1 MLGLRLPGGL
11 GPTRRGGQQCAP
23 PPSPLPSQQTH
34 GQCGVERL
42 GPRGPPPGRAVPLGW
57 QRAPVPGRWIWR
69 GQQGWPPREQRAA
82 ATLAPRSGNR
92 RTSRSELQPLG
103 LLPAPHLRVC
113 LLLDTDRTGA
123 CITTRAHRHAC
134 FSHSLWWAPHSLRA
148 INPASAF
155 IWYQCLLVAKG
166 GILQL
171 LIKSSLSQPP
181 RALPTLPAKS

>member
-1 MLGLRLPGGL
+1 MCSSPFSPPLSTNTRAMWGRKTGAEGATTRQGCSSRMATSTCAWEVDLEGSAGMATQGAEGCSNLG
-11 GPTRRGGQQCAP
+11 
-23 PPSPLPSQQTH
+23 
-34 GQCGVERL
+34 
-42 GPRGPPPGRAVPLGW
+42 
-57 QRAPVPGRWIWR
+57 
-69 GQQGWPPREQRAA
+69 
-82 ATLAPRSGNR
+82 PRSGNR
-92 RTSRSELQPLG
+92 RSSRAELQLLG

-155 IWYQCLLVAKG
+155 IWHQCLLVAEAR
-166 GILQL
+166 ILQL